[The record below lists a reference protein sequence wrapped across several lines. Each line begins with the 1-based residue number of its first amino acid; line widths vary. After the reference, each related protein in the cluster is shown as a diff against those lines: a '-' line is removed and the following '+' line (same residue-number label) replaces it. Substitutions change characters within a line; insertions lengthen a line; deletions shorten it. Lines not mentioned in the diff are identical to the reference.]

1 MENGLKEARSQTR
14 RSFKSPLWLELSRSQ
29 ELVLFLVET
38 LSGLN
43 LYFQHPSSTV
53 FYELPRDI
61 D

>member
-1 MENGLKEARSQTR
+1 MESGLKEARSQT

-53 FYELPRDI
+53 F
-61 D
+61 